1 MTYKSLSLYNKFANK
16 SIRKGRSC
24 MSKLLYNKNTVT
36 GKLFCFFSIYFVGL
50 SAPTAESLAFLLV
63 SMLALESAG
72 SIRSLYRHFLA
83 KATGKSLNAFYY
95 LCSYAKVDYSS
106 FMATTAR
113 LALGIIPDAF
123 RSLPVLLC
131 VDDTIVPKPGP
142 RIEGVSKLFD
152 HAAHNGSRY
161 LDGHCFVSLML
172 CVPVWDNVGPGK
184 ARTFSYLSVPLGYR
198 MWQKEKTKLEL
209 AADMVR
215 LAMPVLSGQKNVVAL
230 CDSWYAKK
238 GFLCL
243 ASEFTNLDI
252 ICSARVDT
260 ALYGLPPAR
269 TGKRGRPA
277 KRGARLSLDSFAL
290 PAEKI
295 GGYYT
300 GCQRVMTNLF
310 GDRAVMAYVTS
321 AGKDGRGRRLFL
333 STAMPTDLSFFCAWY
348 AHAPMNQTGS
358 DRMQYIPLFL
368 YRLRWKI
375 EVSYYE
381 QKTFWDLCR
390 YMLRSAQG
398 IGMLVN
404 TINLA
409 YSAMKLLPYTDAEF
423 AEYQG
428 QSVQDFRF
436 ALSEAIREQ
445 LIFTTFAKSLKN
457 REKHTTVISLLKQKV
472 FGVNKAV

>member
-1 MTYKSLSLYNKFANK
+1 
-16 SIRKGRSC
+16 
-24 MSKLLYNKNTVT
+24 MSKSLYNKNTVT
-36 GKLFCFFSIYFVGL
+36 GKLFYFFSVYFAGL

-63 SMLALESAG
+63 AMLALESAG

-95 LCSYAKVDYSS
+95 LCPYAKVDYSG
-106 FMATTAR
+106 FMAMTAKI
-113 LALGIIPDAF
+113 APGIIPDTF
-123 RSLPVLLC
+123 RPLPVLPC
-131 VDDTIVPKPGP
+131 VDDTIVPKSGTK
-142 RIEGVSKLFD
+142 IEGVSKLFG
-152 HAAHNGSRY
+152 HAAHKGCRY

-198 MWQKEKTKLEL
+198 MWKKEEATKLAL

-215 LAMPVLSGQKNVVAL
+215 LAMPAFSGQKNVLAL
-230 CDSWYAKK
+230 CGSWYAKK

-243 ASEFTNLDI
+243 ASEFANLDI
-252 ICSARVDT
+252 ICGARADT

-277 KRGARLSLDSFAL
+277 KRGAKLSLDSFVLSAQK
-290 PAEKI
+290 A

-300 GCQRVMTNLF
+300 GCQRAMTNLF
-310 GDRAVMAYVTS
+310 GDRPVMAYVT
-321 AGKDGRGRRLFL
+321 ATKKDGGARRLFL
-333 STAMPTDLSFFCAWY
+333 STILPTELSFSCAWY
-348 AHAPMNQTGS
+348 AHAPLNQTDWS
-358 DRMQYIPLFL
+358 RMQYMPLFL
-368 YRLRWKI
+368 YRLRWNI

-390 YMLRSAQG
+390 YMLRSAKG
-398 IGMLVN
+398 VGMLVN

-409 YSAMKLLPYTDAEF
+409 YSAMKLLPYTDAGF

-445 LIFTTFAKSLKN
+445 LIFTTFVKSLKN
-457 REKHTTVISLLKQKV
+457 REKHTTVIGLLKQKV
-472 FGVNKAV
+472 FGVTKVV